1 MQNYAGVLFKFKLA
15 CFITSE
21 YSLQIK
27 SWAASENVE
36 SSCNLPQ
43 LIIDEYVTTKDILR
57 EINWQHQSQLQI
69 FLTR

>member
-27 SWAASENVE
+27 SWAASENAE

-43 LIIDEYVTTKDILR
+43 LIIDGYVNVENISR
-57 EINWQHQSQLQI
+57 EMNCQHQSQFQLS
-69 FLTR
+69 